1 MDDSLLMAAVDCLA
15 ELLEHLKD
23 QLLVEKFVFSISLYP
38 LQQVASLTVLHYD
51 EELLGFVNVDCI
63 IDLYHMFIIN
73 PSLNLYLRIQSTM
86 TAHTVQ

>member
-1 MDDSLLMAAVDCLA
+1 MDDPLQMAAVDCLT

-51 EELLGFVNVDCI
+51 EELFGFVNVDRI
-63 IDLYHMFIIN
+63 VDLYHVFIIN
-73 PSLNLYLRIQSTM
+73 PSLNLYLQIQSTM